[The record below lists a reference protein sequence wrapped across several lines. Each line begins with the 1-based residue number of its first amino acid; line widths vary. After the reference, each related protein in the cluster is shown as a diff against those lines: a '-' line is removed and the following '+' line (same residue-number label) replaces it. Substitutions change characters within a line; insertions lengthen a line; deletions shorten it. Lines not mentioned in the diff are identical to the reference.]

1 MLDIAKVLLVD
12 DNQTH
17 RAICNEYLGRIGYDC
32 IMAGDGGEAL
42 EKLRQ
47 NRFDAVL
54 LDLGLP
60 DVSGVELLQ
69 TIKYEQPNLPVIV
82 ITANNNLRT
91 AVECMQLGAF
101 DFIEKPA
108 SASVLQSTVKAAARQ
123 KFQRRRA
130 TDEKPKDALEEVGLI
145 AESPAM
151 QEPLRWLKASAE
163 ANVNVMITGESG
175 TGKEVFA
182 QGLHQLSSRRR
193 KPYIA
198 INCGAIPKDLLESEL
213 FGHKKGSFTGAIA
226 DRKGAA
232 QEAAGGTLF
241 LDEIGEMD
249 IGLQVKLLRFL
260 QTRTFKS
267 VGSNREETVDVRII
281 SATNRDPL
289 QSVDSGLLREDLY
302 YRLNVIQIPLPPL
315 RERGHDI
322 VNIATQTMRQ
332 ISEAESQA
340 FEGFSKAA
348 QQRLKS
354 HHWPGNVRELIN
366 VLQATRVFSDKALI
380 DEGDLIMPGV
390 SRSFT
395 APPAK
400 TPIQTAGRMTLEQA
414 ERHWIEEAIE
424 SCEGNMSKAADLL
437 GVSPSTLYRKKKE
450 WDTD

>member
-17 RAICNEYLGRIGYDC
+17 RAICKEYLGRIGYDC
-32 IMAGDGGEAL
+32 IMAGDGAEAL

-60 DVSGVELLQ
+60 DVSGVEVLQ

-193 KPYIA
+193 KPFIA

-249 IGLQVKLLRFL
+249 IGLQVKLLRFCK
-260 QTRTFKS
+260 RAP
-267 VGSNREETVDVRII
+267 SNPLVATAKKRLMYAS
-281 SATNRDPL
+281 SAPPIVTPYSPL
-289 QSVDSGLLREDLY
+289 RMAFREDLY

-322 VNIATQTMRQ
+322 VNISTQTMRQ

-340 FEGFSKAA
+340 FEGFTKAA

-366 VLQATRVFSDKALI
+366 VLQATRVISDKALI
-380 DEGDLIMPGV
+380 DETDLIMPGL

-400 TPIQTAGRMTLEQA
+400 TPIQNAGRMTLEQA